1 MKNISKKKCYNFS
14 VLMSLYKNSLEFEFI
29 QCVNSIIN
37 QKILPNEI
45 VIVYDGPLNFTPN
58 LKIFEYHKA
67 INVLTVKLL
76 KNGGLANAL
85 NQGFSKIT
93 NELVFRVDTDD
104 ILHEN
109 RFFKQYNYMIDNPSI
124 DVLGSNMAYIDSS
137 GSLVDRLRIV
147 PEENLSIRRLLLL
160 KNPLNHPTVVY
171 KKSVIEAVN
180 LYSDIFLYEDWFL
193 WWKLSKDKTINF
205 HNLKDELVFYRI
217 DSVFDR
223 RGFKFIPAEYNFYFS
238 LLKNSYINFVQF
250 IIAIFLKLPVRVFP
264 KKLYN
269 IIKNNYDKIT

>member
-14 VLMSLYKNSLEFEFI
+14 VLMSLYKNSSEFEFI

-109 RFFKQYNYMIDNPSI
+109 RFFKQP
-124 DVLGSNMAYIDSS
+124 
-137 GSLVDRLRIV
+137 LV
-147 PEENLSIRRLLLL
+147 
-160 KNPLNHPTVVY
+160 H
-171 KKSVIEAVN
+171 
-180 LYSDIFLYEDWFL
+180 F
-193 WWKLSKDKTINF
+193 
-205 HNLKDELVFYRI
+205 
-217 DSVFDR
+217 
-223 RGFKFIPAEYNFYFS
+223 
-238 LLKNSYINFVQF
+238 
-250 IIAIFLKLPVRVFP
+250 
-264 KKLYN
+264 
-269 IIKNNYDKIT
+269 